1 MKSEHPPVDGRR
13 RVTGHGIGTAV
24 PQFAPTG
31 DLDLLE
37 PSEGYVDALRLP
49 PYQMVLVTGAGH
61 QEIEGRRFL
70 MLDLGRMRAQ
80 RPAAVNSGRILLMAA
95 IGRRLDRRSAE
106 RSAAFELMMKDVAA
120 KPLEDFTAAVRQ
132 YRRLSDRTRVLRAA
146 VIAQIQTRRAR

>member
-1 MKSEHPPVDGRR
+1 M
-13 RVTGHGIGTAV
+13 

-37 PSEGYVDALRLP
+37 PSEGYVDAMRIP
-49 PYQMVLVTGAGH
+49 PYQTVLVTGAGH

-70 MLDLGRMRAQ
+70 MLDLGGIPAQ
-80 RPAAVNSGRILLMAA
+80 RPAAVNSGHILLMAA

-106 RSAAFELMMKDVAA
+106 RSAAFDLMMKDVAA
-120 KPLEDFTAAVRQ
+120 TTLEDFTAAVRQ

-146 VIAQIQTRRAR
+146 VIAQIPPGRAR